1 MVFILNQVWRPLHNW
16 LDPRKLVRVHWQYLI
31 RPEEYVPSA
40 YKIDVGWTR
49 DLDDGWCWIESS
61 RVDGKTFI
69 TNHSQISP
77 RWVDR
82 ESIDWIRLQE
92 SNQNNQAQSRSFQGF
107 KFMIQGQVKWFKDR
121 SSRRSKWSI
130 WFKFKVLR
138 SKSIESLVRLEL
150 EIMPI
155 GIQDSDPERLG
166 WMWVE
171 IQE

>member
-1 MVFILNQVWRPLHNW
+1 MWWDDRNGVFSQQGGHEFSIEFWSRLRWWWWWSQGNQGKDEVNN
-16 LDPRKLVRVHWQYLI
+16 
-31 RPEEYVPSA
+31 
-40 YKIDVGWTR
+40 TR
-49 DLDDGWCWIESS
+49 SLL
-61 RVDGKTFI
+61 T
-69 TNHSQISP
+69 
-77 RWVDR
+77 VDR